1 MSVKSGLKSAF
12 FLLVGAGLTT
22 AARIPSNTQIQIQ
35 LTKEVNTATAKVDDG
50 FEALVIA
57 PVVVVGRITMAA
69 GATLTGHVK

>member
-1 MSVKSGLKSAF
+1 M
-12 FLLVGAGLTT
+12 
-22 AARIPSNTQIQIQ
+22 AARIPSNTQIQIR